1 MITKN
6 KDYQGRILGYISTKE
21 KKVIVTQ
28 KKQGCFDVTLN
39 NQFTMRD
46 IPFDKYTPMEAALFM
61 LLGIAYPQDKSEL
74 VEYEKDLVRKAEP
87 NEYIFTDPAYYKV
100 NI

>member
-1 MITKN
+1 MIVKTKN
-6 KDYQGRILGYISTKE
+6 YQGRVLGYIATKSR
-21 KKVIVTQ
+21 KVVVTQ
-28 KKQGCFDVTLN
+28 KKQDCFDVTLN
-39 NQFTMRD
+39 NQFAMRD

-74 VEYEKDLVRKAEP
+74 VEYEKNLVRKAEP
-87 NEYIFTDPAYYKV
+87 DEYIFIDPDYYKV

>member
-1 MITKN
+1 MITRN
-6 KDYQGRILGYISTKE
+6 KDYQGRVLGYIATKSR
-21 KKVIVTQ
+21 KVVVTQ
-28 KKQGCFDVTLN
+28 KKQGCFDVTLEN
-39 NQFTMRD
+39 KFGIQD

-74 VEYEKDLVRKAEP
+74 VEYEKNLVREAKP
-87 NEYIFTDPAYYKV
+87 DEYIFTDPAYYKM

>member
-1 MITKN
+1 MITKT
-6 KDYQGRILGYISTKE
+6 KDYKGRVLGYIRTGQR
-21 KKVIVTQ
+21 KVIVTQ

-39 NQFTMRD
+39 NQFAMRD

-74 VEYEKDLVRKAEP
+74 VEYEKDLIRKAEP

>member
-1 MITKN
+1 
-6 KDYQGRILGYISTKE
+6 
-21 KKVIVTQ
+21 
-28 KKQGCFDVTLN
+28 
-39 NQFTMRD
+39 
-46 IPFDKYTPMEAALFM
+46 MEAAFFM

-74 VEYEKDLVRKAEP
+74 VEYEKDLIRKAES